1 MMIPIGLKTI
11 NSGGIS
17 SRNRNCSESVQRS
30 RPHFVCHLH
39 PHQVKIGRRAVRLPG
54 VGLNPQ
60 NDAIHLQFIPRQA
73 PAARRAMF

>member
-11 NSGGIS
+11 NSGGDFF
-17 SRNRNCSESVQRS
+17 EEQELQRE
-30 RPHFVCHLH
+30 RPALPAHFVCHLH

-60 NDAIHLQFIPRQA
+60 NDAIHLQFIPRR
-73 PAARRAMF
+73 ARRK